1 MMGNNQLIV
10 PVAYYEALINHGQ
23 LQLPYEACG
32 LLAGKNQTVQS
43 IWKLKNELKSDRRF
57 FVGERTVNKTLQS
70 IAKREE
76 EVLAIYH
83 SHPTTL
89 PVPSYTD
96 LVNHPDPKVKM
107 VIVSY
112 KTKKPL
118 VKCYHIQEGAYKEL
132 PFLIEPII

>member
-1 MMGNNQLIV
+1 MIENNPLIF
-10 PVAYYEALINHGQ
+10 PVNYYEELVNHGQ
-23 LQLPYEACG
+23 SQLPYESCR
-32 LLAGKNQTVQS
+32 LLAGRNQTVQS
-43 IWKLKNELKSDRRF
+43 IWKLKNELNSNRRF
-57 FVGERTVNKTLQS
+57 FVGEKTVNKTLQS

-76 EVLAIYH
+76 KVLAIYH

-96 LVNHPDPKVKM
+96 LLNHPDSEVKM

-118 VKCYHIQEGAYKEL
+118 VKCYHLQKGSYKKL
-132 PFLIEPII
+132 PFLIEPIV